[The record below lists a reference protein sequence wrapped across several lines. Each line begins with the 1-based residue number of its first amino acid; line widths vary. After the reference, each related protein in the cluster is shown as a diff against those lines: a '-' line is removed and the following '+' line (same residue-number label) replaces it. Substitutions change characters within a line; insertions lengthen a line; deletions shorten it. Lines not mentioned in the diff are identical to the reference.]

1 VFVQFTSLRNARE
14 LLLLIAE
21 KRLKVTPMI
30 THRLKLADVG
40 QAADLLVDHPDK
52 TLGVILDMD

>member
-1 VFVQFTSLRNARE
+1 MRSTM
-14 LLLLIAE
+14 
-21 KRLKVTPMI
+21 LKVTPMI